1 MKTIEERAKEYA
13 PAPFD
18 SDEII
23 YTKKRYVVNVIRDAY
38 IVGANAQKAID
49 EEVRLKKCDDM
60 TEAEYERE
68 AAFADWYHKNGKGTP
83 TFSDAIEWARKE
95 VIEKACEW
103 LGNYLMEIGYP
114 DDWMRDSLNIK
125 SGKERFIKAMEE

>member
-60 TEAEYERE
+60 TEAEYNRE
-68 AAFADWYHKNGKGTP
+68 TAFVDWYLENGKGMP
-83 TFSDAIEWARKE
+83 AYSDAIEWARKE

-114 DDWMRDSLNIK
+114 DDWLRDSLNIK
-125 SGKERFIKAMEE
+125 SGKERFRKAMEE